1 MLLVFSLIGG
11 YFYSE
16 SQISK
21 TNNLKVTIGELKFV
35 SRSES
40 QISEVERSE
49 ICLTN
54 YPIVKNYGEKSRK
67 AEGNETQASETKCTE
82 ACRLNYPA

>member
-1 MLLVFSLIGG
+1 MWDYI
-11 YFYSE
+11 
-16 SQISK
+16 
-21 TNNLKVTIGELKFV
+21 V

-54 YPIVKNYGEKSRK
+54 YPIVKNYGEQSRK
-67 AEGNETQASETKCTE
+67 AEGNETQASET
-82 ACRLNYPA
+82 ACITWTT